1 MRATSLTSCSHLI
14 TLLLLTLPLLST
26 CRIPS
31 DPPPPKKPTSI
42 QLRHELV
49 KSTFPPRGK
58 HGRGR
63 TGSKDTSSF
72 RELQLNLCNSG
83 YAKCYRQGRAVTE
96 AASLIYSHAPNV
108 VTANEVCLDD
118 VTLHLQPALG
128 EAWPDDYT
136 YSVFQPAIDKRTN
149 AAYKCKNKDL
159 YGDVVIGRVPKA
171 KWLGFDAYGGKYTTQ
186 QPDSNEQRT
195 FACAYAT
202 GDHFV
207 CTTHLATTRSVALT
221 QGNALMRDAVPYL
234 KALSGAAGD
243 TVVGGDL
250 NLEYDKGGSLNVQK
264 IVPNGFTR
272 KGDAGVQHVI
282 FSNDL
287 GFVGTE
293 KRGMSYSDHPW
304 FLVKLKR
311 S

>member
-1 MRATSLTSCSHLI
+1 MQTTSLTSYSHLL
-14 TLLLLTLPLLST
+14 TLILLTLPLLT
-26 CRIPS
+26 HCRLPV

-42 QLRHELV
+42 QIRHELV
-49 KSTFPPRGK
+49 QSTFPPAK

-63 TGSKDTSSF
+63 RGSKDPTSF
-72 RELQLNLCNSG
+72 LELQLNLCNSG
-83 YAKCYRQGRAVTE
+83 YAKCYRGGRAVTE
-96 AASLIYSHAPNV
+96 AANLIYDFAPNV

-136 YSVFQPAIDKRTN
+136 YSVFQPAIDKRTDK
-149 AAYKCKNKDL
+149 AYKCKNKDF

-171 KWLGFDAYGGKYTTQ
+171 AWLGFDAYGGKYTSQ
-186 QPDSNEQRT
+186 EPNSNEERT
-195 FACAYAT
+195 FACAYAI
-202 GDHFV
+202 GDHFA
-207 CTTHLATTRSVALT
+207 CTSHLATTRTVALT
-221 QGNALMRDAVPYL
+221 QCNVLMRDALPYF
-234 KALSGAAGD
+234 KGLSGAAGD

-264 IVPNGFTR
+264 CVPNGFTR
-272 KGDAGVQHVI
+272 KGDAGVQHVT

-287 GFVGTE
+287 RFVGTE
-293 KRGMSYSDHPW
+293 KHAMMYSDHPW